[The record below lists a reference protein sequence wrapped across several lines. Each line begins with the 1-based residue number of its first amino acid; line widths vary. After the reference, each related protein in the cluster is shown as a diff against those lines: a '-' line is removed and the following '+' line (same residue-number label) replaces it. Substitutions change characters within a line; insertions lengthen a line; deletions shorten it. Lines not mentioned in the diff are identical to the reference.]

1 MNLHKTFSSTVAT
14 AVFTAAFLISL
25 IGGAFA
31 EEINARNGFSIKAG
45 VDMPGTMDLNY
56 NGSEVSK
63 DMKTGFSGTVE
74 YAKGFNEM
82 FSFGGGVSGQMPRGV
97 DAAGFDGKLGFI
109 DGYGLVNFV
118 IPVKTEGFNFYT
130 SLQLG
135 VSMPFSD
142 DEFKDNL
149 GSDTSLSGDI
159 YWGAAAGVII
169 NRNYIIEAYYKAH
182 HGEVE
187 QGNNADEF
195 EYRHFG
201 VSVGYQF

>member
-1 MNLHKTFSSTVAT
+1 MNLHKNFSSSAAA
-14 AVFTAAFLISL
+14 AVFTAGLILTLIS
-25 IGGAFA
+25 GAYA
-31 EEINARNGFSIKAG
+31 EEVNAMNGFSIKAG
-45 VDMPGTMDLNY
+45 VDMPGTLDLNY

-82 FSFGGGVSGQMPRGV
+82 FSFGGGVSGQLPRGV
-97 DAAGFDGKLGFI
+97 DAAGFDGKIGFI
-109 DGYGLVNFV
+109 DGYGLVNYI
-118 IPVKTEGFNFYT
+118 IPVKTESFDFYT
-130 SLQLG
+130 SLQFG
-135 VSMPFSD
+135 VSIPVSD
-142 DEFKDNL
+142 NEFKDNM

-169 NRNYIIEAYYKAH
+169 NRHYLVEAYYRAH

-187 QGNNADEF
+187 QGNNTDEF

-201 VSVGYQF
+201 VSVGYKF